1 MTWEI
6 ILTVV
11 FAILTIVGIFVSYY
25 FYVKNKITK
34 AIAGEIDNAEVDDVE
49 GPKKKAEVIAQLQTL
64 MTCLKVWVSIIIQ
77 KVKTGLICWKK
88 CMRVRDALTE
98 SGTMRLTARK
108 SRKKRLWK
116 TIT

>member
-6 ILTVV
+6 ILTVA

-34 AIAGEIDNAEVDDVE
+34 AIAGEIDNAEKEDVE

-64 MTCLKVWVSIIIQ
+64 IPAVLKPFITYNMLDKLVQTVFDGIERYA
-77 KVKTGLICWKK
+77 KK
-88 CMRVRDALTE
+88 QVE
-98 SGTMRLTARK
+98 
-108 SRKKRLWK
+108 KKATK
-116 TIT
+116 KDENS